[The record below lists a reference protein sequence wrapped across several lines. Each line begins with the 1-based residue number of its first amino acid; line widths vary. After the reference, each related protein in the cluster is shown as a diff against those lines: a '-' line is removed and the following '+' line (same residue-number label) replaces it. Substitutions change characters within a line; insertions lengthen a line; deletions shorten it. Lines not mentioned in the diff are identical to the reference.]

1 MGAHAKRRLGWIA
14 GACTTLLL
22 VPTAGA
28 ATFQFGSA
36 LQQAPNI
43 SPGCESMPFPDT
55 MSDGYV
61 TTASNTADC
70 TWFQDPIVGA
80 RASDPRTGNVP
91 GDGTIT
97 QVDVR
102 SGPNPAPLHFV
113 VFSYQD
119 GAFGRAPVCCFFQ
132 AETQAVQPQPNA
144 VTTFQLNLP
153 VQHNVTSSGFARFD
167 VVGVSAAAGTG
178 TLPLAATAT
187 PSQAAQFQVGTQDA
201 SFFYPRMGFFP
212 NDSAGG
218 RPASGIISN
227 VEVTVQWTWQSTPAA
242 PGGGTGGGGPGGGA
256 GGGAPAG
263 GGAGGGGGGTPVPG
277 PVVGLAPTVASQLAR
292 IKRNAAQL
300 PLKCAQDTT
309 SCEGALDLLALNGV
323 TATKRTARR
332 PISYGHA
339 TYLIAAHRTVTIKV
353 QLTQAARKKLRTTRR
368 LPAILR
374 LTPAGGVPTSSR
386 LKLTR

>member
-1 MGAHAKRRLGWIA
+1 VAADAKRWSGWFA
-14 GACTTLLL
+14 GACATLLL

-36 LQQAPNI
+36 LQRAPNI

-61 TTASNTADC
+61 TMASNTADC

-80 RASDPRTGNVP
+80 PASDPRTGNVP

-102 SGPNPAPLHFV
+102 SGPNPSPLRFV

-119 GAFGRAPVCCFFQ
+119 ADFGRAPVCCFFQ
-132 AETQAVQPQPNA
+132 AETQPVQPQPNA

-167 VVGVSAAAGTG
+167 VMGVSAAAGAG
-178 TLPLAATAT
+178 TLPLAATAP

-227 VEVTVQWTWQSTPAA
+227 VEVTVRWTWQSAPAA
-242 PGGGTGGGGPGGGA
+242 PGGGGG
-256 GGGAPAG
+256 GGGAPA
-263 GGAGGGGGGTPVPG
+263 PG
-277 PVVGLAPTVASQLAR
+277 PVVRLAPTVASQLAR
-292 IKRNAAQL
+292 IKRNVAQI
-300 PLKCAQDTT
+300 PLTCAQNTT
-309 SCEGALDLLALNGV
+309 SCQGALDLLALNGG
-323 TATKRTARR
+323 TANKQKARA
-332 PISYGHA
+332 PVSYGHA
-339 TYLIAAHRTVTIKV
+339 TYSIPAHRTATIKV
-353 QLTQAARKKLRTTRR
+353 PLTKAAKKKLRSRRR
-368 LPAILR
+368 LSAVLR
-374 LTPAGGVPTSSR
+374 LSPAGGVPTSSP
-386 LKLTR
+386 LKLKR